1 MKLRSVLISMT
12 VPAMLACVQEPS
24 ASARLSEDGDTPRA
38 ERRAHAADLPRESVS
53 SGEASSTDF
62 SAFVPESAKVVDVV
76 HGDLTGRGSADVLL
90 VIAPDV
96 GAHEGLGEGPARSV
110 ILLTRD
116 ASGELR
122 KSAENARIVPCA
134 RCGGVAGDPYGYARI
149 EAGTVTVSISG
160 GSRERWFDDYIFR
173 YSATASSWRLFRVV
187 RGVTDTQ
194 TGAQK
199 QVELSEE
206 DFGDVAFAEFEPAAL
221 SAVSLD

>member
-1 MKLRSVLISMT
+1 MRLRSVLISVT
-12 VPAMLACVQEPS
+12 VPALLACVQEPS
-24 ASARLSEDGDTPRA
+24 ASARLLEDGDPPRTA
-38 ERRAHAADLPRESVS
+38 RRAHAIDPPRESVS
-53 SGEASSTDF
+53 SGEAPSTDA
-62 SAFVPESAKVVDVV
+62 SAFVPEGATVVDVV
-76 HGDLTGRGSADVLL
+76 HGDLTGRGGADVLL

-96 GAHEGLGEGPARSV
+96 GTHEALGEGRARSV

-122 KSAENARIVPCA
+122 KSAENSRIVPCV
-134 RCGGVAGDPYGYARI
+134 RCGGLAGDPYGYARI
-149 EAGTVTVSISG
+149 EAGTVTVSVSG

-173 YSATASSWRLFRVV
+173 YSATTSTWQLHRVV

-199 QVELSEE
+199 QMELSEE
-206 DFGDVAFAEFEPAAL
+206 EFGDVAFADFEPAAL